1 MSASRSRRGSVTACR
16 VLVLAAAGLSLTRPG
31 DVAGQLVL
39 NHAAL
44 EPARPNVVQIV
55 TGADYGFVAGVGYGR
70 SVSVGARTLV
80 VSAGAMAPWAKMDSR
95 DFDVHMGA
103 TVGLAGRRQWRLVGG
118 VGGSLRATEN
128 AHARMRDLAADGV
141 LMGGYWTPGWFVTAE
156 VGYDN
161 AIATHIV
168 HSDYY
173 RARIHPDARD
183 GWYADTGG
191 NVRLGVAGGISFG
204 RHDLVLRAGQARD
217 REGHGQLLPA
227 YLTLGLNLRF

>member
-1 MSASRSRRGSVTACR
+1 VNASRSWRGSVTAYR
-16 VLVLAAAGLSLTRPG
+16 LLILVAAGLSLTRPG
-31 DVAGQLVL
+31 DAAGQLVL

-44 EPARPNVVQIV
+44 DPARPNVLQIV

-70 SVSVGARTLV
+70 SISVGTRTLL
-80 VSAGAMAPWAKMDSR
+80 VSAGAVAPWARMDAR
-95 DFDVHMGA
+95 DFDVHVGA
-103 TVGLAGRRQWRLVGG
+103 TVGLAGQRRWRLIGG
-118 VGGSLRATEN
+118 LGGSLRATQN

-161 AIATHIV
+161 AIATHIE

-183 GWYADTGG
+183 GWYVDTGANIRVG
-191 NVRLGVAGGISFG
+191 LAGGLSFG
-204 RHDLVLRAGQARD
+204 HHDLVLRAGQARD
-217 REGHGQLLPA
+217 REGHAQLLPA
-227 YLTLGLNLRF
+227 YVTLGLNLRF